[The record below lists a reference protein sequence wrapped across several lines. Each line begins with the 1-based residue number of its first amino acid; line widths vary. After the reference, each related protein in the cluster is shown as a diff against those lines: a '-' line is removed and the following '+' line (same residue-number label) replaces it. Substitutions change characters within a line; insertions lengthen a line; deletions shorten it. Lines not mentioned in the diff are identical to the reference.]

1 MRPER
6 SACATVEQEDSVMT
20 NKGFSHVG
28 LSTLD
33 LDKTR
38 EFYEKVLGF
47 KVVVADTIKIKEGGA
62 IRHVFFDTGRDQ
74 LLAFMEPRGIP
85 GVPVEYAAGINRG
98 LGTPAAFYHFAF
110 EAGSPPAL
118 EDKRRELIAKGVQ
131 VTDVVDHG
139 WARSIYFKDPNG
151 MSLEYCCLARN
162 FTEDDA
168 TMQERFELSI
178 TDLGLEV
185 ADAGK
190 INAAR
195 GLPDKSLH

>member
-1 MRPER
+1 M
-6 SACATVEQEDSVMT
+6 SKMSNTTT

-38 EFYEKVLGF
+38 EFYEGVLGF

-62 IRHVFFDTGRDQ
+62 IRHIFFDTGRDQ

-85 GVPVEYAAGINRG
+85 GVPVEYDAGINRG

-118 EDKRRELIAKGVQ
+118 EDKRRELIAKGVK
-131 VTDVVDHG
+131 VTEVVDHG

-168 TMQERFELSI
+168 TMQERFEISI
-178 TDLGLEV
+178 RALGLDEV
-185 ADAGK
+185 
-190 INAAR
+190 NAEEITTAR
-195 GLPDKSLH
+195 VLHDKTKHPQ